1 MPPNK
6 SVLSLSDLSLQWI
19 VIFVHETL
27 QRLSKSNNAE
37 NQKNAVDDLFQTIP
51 CSFYS
56 NFVDVLFTKIIRE
69 KSVLPCKYYNYISGI
84 FNRHLRELS
93 LSDCNLF
100 QDSSSVLEEFLTSS
114 NQPVSNCKS
123 LKIYKNVMAL
133 LDFDPLKLTHTL
145 SSYFPNISVM
155 IVQGLP
161 SELDRWEVL
170 NFIKKLVANS
180 PFIQCLDLSGSNIDD
195 KTCEIIGSSLNALHT
210 LQLNNC
216 LLTSAGVSNLL
227 KNKNLVR
234 LDCLRGI
241 ENLVRMVIT
250 SSDFKNQIQRGIYD
264 ITKILIFSNI
274 PLHIVNHPNY
284 VKFFKKRKTEAHDRN
299 KIVLKFAIGTSGY
312 CKFCYRRILKIFC
325 EYETKKLADHVH
337 EHGITQFINSYEKL
351 KHRHGDDLKWG
362 DEVEYFIIKFKH
374 SSQEARVCLKAM
386 ELLSILQK
394 PKIRGDKDLNSI
406 WVPEYAAYMVEGT
419 PGVPYGGGSIS
430 QFNRIEANM
439 KMRRNEVRALLE
451 DDESILSITNFPR
464 LGCSKFTYPE
474 IFPLPESEITRSLFW
489 PDAAIYPSHPRFKTL
504 SRNIRERRGEKVAI
518 DLPIF
523 KDKYTEEVLKNDPG
537 YIDGKEGH
545 VHCDAMGFGMGM
557 CCLQV
562 TFQATNVDEARILYD
577 QLAPLCP
584 ILLALT
590 AATPTCR
597 GYLVDRDCRW
607 DTISASVD
615 CRTQE
620 ERGLLP
626 LSTDKFVIPKSRY
639 DSIIYDK
646 DIYEKL
652 IDNQIDTL
660 LAKHI
665 SHLFIRD
672 PISVFSEKVHQDD
685 NKETDH
691 FENIQSTNWQTMRF
705 KIPPVDPKIGWRVEF
720 RPCEI
725 QFTDFENSSI
735 VCFVVLLTRT
745 ILTKVYFRINIA
757 DSDAPPEIE
766 ELTIHEIFNG
776 TSEFEFPGLISL
788 IKSYLSN
795 QNVETDTMC
804 TLCNYLHFIER
815 RASTELITNAKFI
828 REFILDHP
836 DYKQD
841 SVISERINYDLLIEI
856 DKITDGV
863 LKK

>member
-1 MPPNK
+1 MGL
-6 SVLSLSDLSLQWI
+6 LSEGQPLSWS
-19 VIFVHETL
+19 
-27 QRLSKSNNAE
+27 
-37 NQKNAVDDLFQTIP
+37 
-51 CSFYS
+51 
-56 NFVDVLFTKIIRE
+56 
-69 KSVLPCKYYNYISGI
+69 
-84 FNRHLRELS
+84 
-93 LSDCNLF
+93 
-100 QDSSSVLEEFLTSS
+100 
-114 NQPVSNCKS
+114 
-123 LKIYKNVMAL
+123 
-133 LDFDPLKLTHTL
+133 
-145 SSYFPNISVM
+145 
-155 IVQGLP
+155 
-161 SELDRWEVL
+161 
-170 NFIKKLVANS
+170 
-180 PFIQCLDLSGSNIDD
+180 
-195 KTCEIIGSSLNALHT
+195 
-210 LQLNNC
+210 
-216 LLTSAGVSNLL
+216 
-227 KNKNLVR
+227 
-234 LDCLRGI
+234 
-241 ENLVRMVIT
+241 
-250 SSDFKNQIQRGIYD
+250 
-264 ITKILIFSNI
+264 
-274 PLHIVNHPNY
+274 
-284 VKFFKKRKTEAHDRN
+284 
-299 KIVLKFAIGTSGY
+299 
-312 CKFCYRRILKIFC
+312 
-325 EYETKKLADHVH
+325 ETKKLADHVH

-639 DSIIYDK
+639 DSISTYLSKESLKFNYNDINLVYDK

-745 ILTKVYFRINIA
+745 ILSYNFNFLIPISLVDINMKRAQETDAIMKQRFYFRINIA

-863 LKK
+863 LKNERLLGNFKTKSKN